1 MPKSKTKRMRELAV
15 ASRKKEPGN
24 FWYLSKQCSM
34 IAQAIK
40 KSQA

>member
-1 MPKSKTKRMRELAV
+1 MPKSKTKRLRELAV
-15 ASRKKEPGN
+15 ASRKKEPAK
-24 FWYLSKQCSM
+24 FWVLSRKCSL

>member
-34 IAQAIK
+34 IAQAIR
-40 KSQA
+40 KSQI